1 MNVLKKVSDIWNKF
15 MFILSRGQKQL
26 GVVILLMTL
35 IGAVVETFGVGVITP
50 FVSAMLEPEQ
60 LMQIFYIKWAADLF
74 AIDSAQQLI
83 LFLGFL
89 IAAVYII
96 KNLYLTFLAYC
107 RIRYAT
113 KIQKELSVMMMKS
126 YMKRGY
132 LFFSQVNT
140 SDLLRGIMGDI
151 SAVYQM
157 MYHAFRLFAEVATSF
172 AIIVFLMIKNL
183 TLAISVIFLAGI
195 CFAAVVIG
203 FRKPMQRL
211 GAQFRESN
219 GEAQKHSLQAFHGI
233 KEVIVMRRQQFFVER
248 YERAYD
254 RQQKASIGQTVATE
268 SPAYI
273 IEAVCVAGLILTVS
287 FMIYDGRNAAS
298 FVSELSAFALGAFRI
313 LPSLGR
319 ISSSVNQI
327 VYYAPSL
334 NKTYEHLK
342 EVREAERKM
351 QEEVLLLEK
360 QDEENARLRERG
372 DAGSAGSETAYLE
385 IDNIHWKYPAA
396 EKEVLN
402 GVTLHVSKGSSV
414 ALTGHSG
421 AGKTTLAD
429 IILGLYRPQQ
439 GCIRFCGA
447 DIRTIPEKW
456 SRIVGY
462 IPQAVYL
469 TDDTIRNNVAF
480 GVDKPDD
487 ALIWQALE
495 RAQLKTFIAGLPDK
509 LDTIVGDRGVRF
521 SGGQRQRIAIARAL
535 YCDPEILILDEATSA
550 LDNETEHA
558 VMEAID
564 SLQGDKTLIIVA
576 HRLTTI
582 KNCDVVY
589 EVADGKLTETRR
601 KD

>member
-1 MNVLKKVSDIWNKF
+1 MNALKKVSDIWNKF

-35 IGAVVETFGVGVITP
+35 IGAVVETFGIGIITP

-60 LMQIFYIKWAADLF
+60 LMQISYIKWVVDLF
-74 AIDSAQQLI
+74 KIESAQQLI
-83 LFLGFL
+83 LFLGIL

-96 KNLYLTFLAYC
+96 KNSYLTLLAYC

-157 MYHAFRLFAEVATSF
+157 MYHAFRVFAELTTSF

-183 TLAISVIFLAGI
+183 GLAISVIFLAGI

-233 KEVIVMRRQQFFVER
+233 KEVIVMRRQQFFIER
-248 YERAYD
+248 YEKAYD
-254 RQQKASIGQTVATE
+254 RQQKASIGQTVASE

-287 FMIYDGRNAAS
+287 FMMYEGRNAAS
-298 FVSELSAFALGAFRI
+298 FVSELSAFAVGAFRI

-327 VYYAPSL
+327 IYYAPSL
-334 NKTYEHLK
+334 NKTYEHLR

-351 QEEVLLLEK
+351 QDELLLLQK
-360 QDEENARLRERG
+360 QDEENVRLRERG
-372 DAGSAGSETAYLE
+372 DASTAGGETAYLE

-396 EKEVLN
+396 ENEVLN
-402 GVTLHVSKGSSV
+402 GVTLHISKGSSV

-487 ALIWQALE
+487 KLIWQALE
-495 RAQLKTFIAGLPDK
+495 RAQLKEFISELPDK

-521 SGGQRQRIAIARAL
+521 SGGQRQRVAIARAL
-535 YCDPEILILDEATSA
+535 YYDPEILILDEATSA
-550 LDNETEHA
+550 LDNETEKA
-558 VMEAID
+558 VMDAID

-601 KD
+601 K